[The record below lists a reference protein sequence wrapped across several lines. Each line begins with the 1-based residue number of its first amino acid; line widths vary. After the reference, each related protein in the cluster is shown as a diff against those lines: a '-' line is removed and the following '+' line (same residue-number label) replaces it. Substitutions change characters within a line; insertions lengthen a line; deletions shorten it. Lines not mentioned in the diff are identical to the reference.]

1 MTDIGGF
8 HDHVARVDLSEG
20 DVHYEGI
27 DPDDARKYIGARGL
41 GVKYVFDNGPNVDPL
56 GPDNPLVF
64 MNGPLTGTQ
73 TTMSGRIAVC
83 TKSPL
88 TGTVTDSHHGGWSGA
103 RLKWAGFDGLAFEG
117 QADDPVYAYIE
128 DGELEL
134 RDASHLWG
142 SGIHETR
149 DTIEEEVDGSYGKNL
164 STMAIG
170 PGGENEVR
178 YACIINEDDRAS
190 GRGGT
195 GCVMGSKNL
204 KAVVIKSSTKMPQP
218 ADQETFKEG
227 HQQAM
232 KAITESDVTAPNEGG
247 LSMYGTN
254 VLMNITEEMDGHPT
268 KNGRYTS
275 GNAYN
280 EAEEGGEA
288 AIDAERISGENV
300 RENILVDEPTCHS
313 CPVACKKEVEV
324 DVMHKGEE
332 MNVRMESFEYESAW
346 ALGTNSLNDD
356 RDKIAVMIDRCNDV
370 GIDTIEA
377 GNILAMAMD
386 ATEKGY
392 LDDIDDVGGQ
402 DPSARGTESD
412 AGIDWGDADE
422 MISMIER
429 IAHRDDEFADL
440 LARGQARF
448 ADAVGAHECRL
459 DVKGQAIAAYDPRC
473 MKGMGIGYATSNRG
487 ACHLRGYT
495 PAAEILGIPEKVDPY
510 EWEGKGELT
519 AEFQDLHAISDSFDI
534 CKFNAFAEGIE
545 EYVLQYNGM
554 TGFDV
559 SEEELL
565 EAGERVYNLERY
577 YNNLVGFDGDD
588 DSLPEVFLEEGGTP
602 GQGASEG
609 EYCELEEMKDEYYEH
624 RGWVD
629 GVVPDE
635 KLEALDIEVGPGTGV
650 SAGDS
655 GATASGD
662 D

>member
-1 MTDIGGF
+1 MTELGGF
-8 HDHVARVDLSEG
+8 QDHLARIDLTDG
-20 DVHYEGI
+20 DVSYESL
-27 DPDDARKYIGARGL
+27 DEEDAKKYIGARGL
-41 GVKYVFDNGPNVDPL
+41 GVKKVFDQGPDVDPL
-56 GPDNPLVF
+56 GPDNLLAF

-73 TTMSGRIAVC
+73 TVMSGRIAIC

-103 RLKWAGFDGLAFEG
+103 RLKWAGFDGLLVEG
-117 QADDPVYAYIE
+117 QADEPVYAYVE
-128 DGELEL
+128 DGEVEL

-142 SGIHETR
+142 SGVH
-149 DTIEEEVDGSYGKNL
+149 DTIETLGEEVEGNVGKNL
-164 STMAIG
+164 SVMAIG
-170 PGGENEVR
+170 PGGENGVK
-178 YACIINEDDRAS
+178 YSCIMNEDDRAS

-204 KAVVIKSSTKMPQP
+204 KAVVIKSGTKMPKP
-218 ADQETFKEG
+218 ADQETFMEG

-232 KAITESDVTAPNEGG
+232 QVIQESDVTAPNEGG

-275 GNAYN
+275 GVSYN
-280 EAEEGGEA
+280 NEEQGGETV
-288 AIDAERISGENV
+288 IDAERISGENV

-324 DVMHKGEE
+324 QTMHKGEE

-356 RDKIAVMIDRCNDV
+356 RDKIAVMIDRCNDMA
-370 GIDTIEA
+370 IDTIDT
-377 GNILAMAMD
+377 GNILAMAME

-392 LDDIDDVGGQ
+392 LDDVDDG
-402 DPSARGTESD
+402 E
-412 AGIDWGDADE
+412 GIDWGDEEE
-422 MISMIER
+422 MVEMIER
-429 IAHRDDEFADL
+429 IAQREEGDE
-440 LARGQARF
+440 LAEMLGEGQEGF
-448 ADAVGAHECRL
+448 ADAVDAHDCRL
-459 DVKGQAIAAYDPRC
+459 DVKGQSIAAYDPRC

-510 EWEGKGELT
+510 EYEGKGELT
-519 AEFQDLHAISDSFDI
+519 ATFQDLHAISDSFDI

-545 EYVLQYNGM
+545 EYVMQYNGM
-554 TGFDV
+554 TGLDV
-559 SEEELL
+559 SEDELM
-565 EAGERVYNLERY
+565 ESGERVYNLERY
-577 YNNLVGFDGDD
+577 YNNLAGFDGSD
-588 DSLPEVFLEEGGTP
+588 DSLPERFLEEGGMP

-609 EYCELEEMKDEYYEH
+609 EYCELEEMKEEYYEH

-635 KLEALDIEVGPGTGV
+635 KLEELGIDVGPGTGV
-650 SAGDS
+650 SSGDS
-655 GATASGD
+655 QAPAD

>member
-1 MTDIGGF
+1 MTEIGGF
-8 HDHVARVDLSEG
+8 QDNVARIDLSEG
-20 DVHYEGI
+20 EVNYEGI
-27 DPDDARKYIGARGL
+27 DEEDARKYIGARGL
-41 GVKYVFDNGPNVDPL
+41 GVKYVFEQGADVDPL
-56 GPDNPLVF
+56 GPDNLLAF
-64 MNGPLTGTQ
+64 MNGPLSGTQ
-73 TTMSGRIAVC
+73 VTMSGRIAIC

-103 RLKWAGFDGLAFEG
+103 RLKWAGFDGLLFEG
-117 QADDPVYAYIE
+117 EADEPVYAFVE
-128 DGELEL
+128 DGEVEL

-142 SGIHETR
+142 KGVHETR
-149 DTIEEEVDGSYGKNL
+149 DTIEEEVDGQYGKNL
-164 STMAIG
+164 SIMAIG
-170 PGGENEVR
+170 DGGENQVR
-178 YACIINEDDRAS
+178 YACIMNEDDRAS

-195 GCVMGSKNL
+195 GCVAGSKNL
-204 KAVVIKSSTKMPQP
+204 KAVVIKSNTKMPQP
-218 ADQETFKEG
+218 ADPETFKEG

-232 KAITESDVTAPNEGG
+232 QAITESDVTAPNEGG

-275 GNAYN
+275 AISYN
-280 EAEEGGEA
+280 DAEQGGENVL
-288 AIDAERISGENV
+288 DAERISGENV

-356 RDKIAVMIDRCNDV
+356 RDKIAVMIDRCNDM

-377 GNILAMAMD
+377 GNIMAMAMD
-386 ATEKGY
+386 ATEEGK
-392 LDDIDDVGGQ
+392 LDDVDEGM
-402 DPSARGTESD
+402 E
-412 AGIDWGDADE
+412 WGDADE
-422 MISMIER
+422 MIEMIER
-429 IAHRDDEFADL
+429 IANRDGELPDL
-440 LARGQARF
+440 LAEGQERF
-448 ADAVGAHECRL
+448 ADAIDAHDCRL

-510 EWEGKGELT
+510 EYEGKGELT

-545 EYVLQYNGM
+545 EYVSQYNGM

-559 SEEELL
+559 TEDELM
-565 EAGERVYNLERY
+565 ETGERIYNLERY

-609 EYCELEEMKDEYYEH
+609 EYCELEEMKEEYYEH

-635 KLEALDIEVGPGTGV
+635 KLEELEIDIGPGTGV

-655 GATASGD
+655 AGAAPSD